1 MDNRK
6 NVCELLERIPGYC
19 VRVPCERCPLR
30 GRRSEVGSRRKAQK
44 GRIFT
49 YKGYVLIQNPSGNYY
64 IFDRKAS
71 HWVVHAQCEGLLS
84 RREAKEHIRFYL
96 NELKDR
102 RNDYRGV
109 KGHGSADAE

>member
-6 NVCELLERIPGYC
+6 NTCELLERIPGYC
-19 VRVPCERCPLR
+19 VRVPCEKCLIR
-30 GRRSEVGSRRKAQK
+30 RRKKVQK
-44 GRIFT
+44 SRIYA
-49 YKGYVLIQNPSGNYY
+49 YKGYILVQNPSGNYY
-64 IFDRKAS
+64 IFDRCTS
-71 HWVVHAQCEGLLS
+71 RWVLHAHCEGLLS

-102 RNDYRGV
+102 RNDYHAI